1 MMVRK
6 RDDIRPED
14 FSQKQV
20 EADTK
25 SSTWCEKYKTKHR
38 WIRIEKFPDG
48 IDPPQKVRIYRQNDY
63 FRLQFWDPAAK
74 KNLTERVD
82 GDLVTAIFCAR
93 EIEERLKHFRSSGL
107 GRGKLKHQSLLD
119 LYQSHLQRRADA
131 GEIAPKTVRRYASA
145 LEHYRFFIQQP
156 LISTAYPSITNVN
169 RDLVLH
175 FQTYL
180 KNLQVSSNGHPN
192 TQKQTMS
199 SPDYVLDVVRGM
211 YIWAADPD
219 RGNLM
224 PSGFRNPF
232 QGKVRQSASVAP
244 DLFGEPDIII
254 PMVVDFLKK
263 CDSYQLHLF
272 VLLIFYGLRASE
284 PCFLFRENLTSDGW
298 LKVICLPQISYTTK
312 GRRDKRLPLLEP
324 IRAILEG
331 GSENTET
338 GLLIRRRAVFE
349 GSEQPPL
356 FDQSLEQLTKEYS
369 RRCQKTA
376 NLTAEQGMQ
385 IRDQL
390 LHDAGGIKY
399 DHIENEFHR
408 LAGQLFWPAKAT
420 LKDFR
425 HLFST
430 AMMNAG
436 MPEYYRKYLMGHA
449 VSKAAI
455 TNYTHLDQLR
465 ERYLEASQRQFQP
478 IIAAVIKR
486 KAELKSATE
495 ASVRSTFPEMDHGP
509 ESTHLRA
516 G

>member
-1 MMVRK
+1 MGK
-6 RDDIRPED
+6 TT
-14 FSQKQV
+14 SYQKLKKCWPQYR
-20 EADTK
+20 E
-25 SSTWCEKYKTKHR
+25 KHR
-38 WIRIEKFPDG
+38 WIRIENFPDG
-48 IDPPQKVRIYRQNDY
+48 IELPQKVRIYRQNDY

-74 KNLTERVD
+74 KNLTERID
-82 GDLVTAIFCAR
+82 GDLVSAIFRAR

-119 LYQSHLQRRADA
+119 LYQSYLQRRTDA
-131 GEIAPKTVRRYASA
+131 GEISPQTVRRYASA
-145 LEHYRFFIQQP
+145 LEHYRCFVNQP
-156 LISTAYPSITNVN
+156 LISTTCPSATNVN
-169 RDLVLH
+169 RELVLQ
-175 FQTYL
+175 FQSHL
-180 KNLQVSSNGHPN
+180 KKLQISSNGHPN
-192 TQKQTMS
+192 TEKHTMVS
-199 SPDYVLDVVRGM
+199 SDYVLDVVRGM

-232 QGKVRQSASVAP
+232 QGKFRQTESVAP
-244 DLFGEPDIII
+244 DLFGEPDITI
-254 PMVVDFLKK
+254 PMAVDFLNK

-324 IRAILEG
+324 IRAILKG
-331 GSENTET
+331 GSEKIET
-338 GLLIRRRAVFE
+338 GLLIRRRSVFE
-349 GSEQPPL
+349 GPEQPPL
-356 FDQSLEQLTKEYS
+356 LDQSLEQLTKEYS
-369 RRCQKTA
+369 RRCQKTE

-390 LHDAGGIKY
+390 LHDAGGLKY
-399 DHIENEFHR
+399 DHIEHEFHR
-408 LAGQLFWPAKAT
+408 LAGQLSWPAKAT

-465 ERYLEASQRQFQP
+465 DRYEEAVERQYQP
-478 IIAAVIKR
+478 IVKAVAKR
-486 KAELKSATE
+486 IAELS
-495 ASVRSTFPEMDHGP
+495 G
-509 ESTHLRA
+509 
-516 G
+516 